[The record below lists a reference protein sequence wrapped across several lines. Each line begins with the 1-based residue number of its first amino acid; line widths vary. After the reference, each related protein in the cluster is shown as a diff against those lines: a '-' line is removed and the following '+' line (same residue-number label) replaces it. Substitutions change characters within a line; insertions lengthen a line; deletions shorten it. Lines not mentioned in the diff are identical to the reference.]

1 MRFTG
6 MDIPGV
12 LALYQQIAEPYSI
25 GWAHHRLARLTT
37 GTEREA
43 HVAAAREAWQSIN
56 RPELVA
62 DLTREFS
69 SGDEP
74 QG

>member
-1 MRFTG
+1 MRLTG

-43 HVAAAREAWQSIN
+43 HVAAAREAWQRASAGRNWWRI
-56 RPELVA
+56 
-62 DLTREFS
+62 
-69 SGDEP
+69 
-74 QG
+74 

>member
-1 MRFTG
+1 MGASPT
-6 MDIPGV
+6 
-12 LALYQQIAEPYSI
+12 
-25 GWAHHRLARLTT
+25 ARLTT